1 MYYLTD
7 SIKYKIILGAFFI
20 MNFTQFGVSATLVN
34 DYHFH
39 VLLDAK
45 LTNDETLD
53 TYSVQTHFE

>member
-7 SIKYKIILGAFFI
+7 SIKYKIILGALFI

-45 LTNDETLD
+45 LRK
-53 TYSVQTHFE
+53 